1 MAISLPAVARLKLL
15 SSPAEIPGYPEQDRG
30 NSRVNLAQL
39 EVLLRTSKVLGC
51 QWTPGRSE
59 LKALLQSCVQII
71 MSFDENSL
79 GEISSY
85 RVDQSFSACAKK
97 KIAIACALSQFITVV
112 AFSSTELA
120 TCCAVSS
127 DEGPGAP
134 QVHCQRR
141 IVSLNAGDYDAHLR
155 LNSGSDLLLYCLTPR
170 STAIA
175 KRWRPKATGRPEW
188 MVFVYACSTSR
199 SKPLQRLH
207 KLRGSERQ
215 KVFDITFS
223 VDGMNIFTLFI
234 YQDYP
239 ESLTIQ
245 RHVVEKHALRLISS
259 NVFALPG
266 AIVSLTIQPKTG
278 WVALGLDDFSLV
290 QISTW
295 SNEIAHRGKSNVMP
309 QIVRWSTDGMV
320 LCVANSE
327 GSISALG
334 SCEWINLCSSGT
346 NHSAISPSAIL
357 LVFER
362 GPLALLQFA
371 ASEQGRRG
379 QLFPLVRYYIDLL
392 RFQECVSCLEA
403 SRNYCNVEELIQASQ
418 LILISMVQRIA
429 RVDESICEYFDLT
442 EKILH
447 FLRQP
452 DSRQAQTAADTSAIQ
467 SCYSLLMRRYFA
479 CLVRYSAFD
488 RALAMAELS
497 KDYEFHQ
504 TLLKNASRVL
514 DEQLKLRIENTASQ
528 FMGDKSNSS
537 TLTNT
542 TAIMA
547 QVSIR
552 PSIVTIA
559 HKEDDN
565 LSWKDLGEI

>member
-327 GSISALG
+327 GYVELYDAALQNV
-334 SCEWINLCSSGT
+334 ST
-346 NHSAISPSAIL
+346 V
-357 LVFER
+357 LVNDVRDMER
-362 GPLALLQFA
+362 GIRLRTCFKYVVQPFLFQKLAKT
-371 ASEQGRRG
+371 GT
-379 QLFPLVRYYIDLL
+379 Y
-392 RFQECVSCLEA
+392 
-403 SRNYCNVEELIQASQ
+403 
-418 LILISMVQRIA
+418 
-429 RVDESICEYFDLT
+429 
-442 EKILH
+442 
-447 FLRQP
+447 
-452 DSRQAQTAADTSAIQ
+452 
-467 SCYSLLMRRYFA
+467 
-479 CLVRYSAFD
+479 
-488 RALAMAELS
+488 
-497 KDYEFHQ
+497 
-504 TLLKNASRVL
+504 
-514 DEQLKLRIENTASQ
+514 
-528 FMGDKSNSS
+528 
-537 TLTNT
+537 
-542 TAIMA
+542 
-547 QVSIR
+547 
-552 PSIVTIA
+552 
-559 HKEDDN
+559 
-565 LSWKDLGEI
+565 